1 VSEWE
6 AHLRASGLSAVES
19 AAKAA
24 LFEKSVHK
32 LREWRGANAS
42 APHAFFIPGRLEFLG
57 KHTDYA
63 GGRSLVCA
71 VERGV
76 CLVAAPRADD
86 RIRIFDIQRE
96 AAAEFMFHAEVEP
109 SRGNWSNFPMTV
121 GRRIARDFSGPH
133 EGADIVFA
141 SDLPRASGMSSSSA
155 LIVAIF
161 FALGQI
167 NQISQSEAYRSSIK
181 TVEDLAGYLAAI
193 ESGAAFASFSGDGGV
208 GTHGGSEDHV
218 AILCSR
224 AGFLRQYS
232 FCPIRFEKEI
242 RVPEQHA
249 FVIGVSGV
257 KADKT
262 GDARDAYNGAAHA
275 ARQILRSWREA
286 TGRSDISLGAALCSS
301 SEAGKRLQQIL
312 FESRNP
318 GFAPDLLA
326 KRLAQ
331 FSEESEQIVPG
342 AATALASENFARL
355 GELVD
360 RSQAL
365 AETCLGNQVPET
377 IDLARSARRLGAL
390 ASSAFG
396 AGFGG
401 SVWALVPQFHAEE
414 FRAAW
419 ALHYHQRFPE
429 LAGASAFFVTRA
441 GPGLICFE

>member
-1 VSEWE
+1 M
-6 AHLRASGLSAVES
+6 SAIES

-24 LFEKSVHK
+24 LFEKLVQK
-32 LREWRGANAS
+32 LHEWRGAA
-42 APHAFFIPGRLEFLG
+42 AGAHHAFFIPGRLEFLG

-71 VERGV
+71 IERGI

-86 RIRIFDIQRE
+86 QIRIFDLQRE
-96 AAAEFMFHAEVEP
+96 AAAHFMFTAELEP
-109 SRGNWSNFPMTV
+109 CRGHWSNFPMAV
-121 GRRIARDFSGPH
+121 ARRIARDFGGPH
-133 EGADIVFA
+133 NGADIIFA

-161 FALGQI
+161 FALAQV
-167 NQISQSEAYRSSIK
+167 NQLWQAAPYRASIK
-181 TVEDLAGYLAAI
+181 TGEDLAGYLAAI
-193 ESGAAFASFSGDGGV
+193 ESGAPFASFSGDGGV

-232 FCPIRFEKEI
+232 FCPIRFEKEV

-262 GDARDAYNGAAHA
+262 GEARDAYNRATYA

-286 TGRSDISLGAALCSS
+286 TGRSDASLGAALASS
-301 SEAGKRLQQIL
+301 SDAAVRLQQL
-312 FESRNP
+312 LRESQNRDFP
-318 GFAPDLLA
+318 SDLLV

-331 FSEESEQIVPG
+331 FAEESDQIVP
-342 AATALASENFARL
+342 AAAGALASGNFARL

-365 AETCLGNQVPET
+365 AETCLANQVPET
-377 IDLARSARRLGAL
+377 IELARSARRLGAR
-390 ASSAFG
+390 AASAFG

-401 SVWALVPQFHAEE
+401 SVWALAPQARAEE
-414 FRAAW
+414 FRAVW
-419 ALHYHQRFPE
+419 ALHYHQRFPDRSD
-429 LAGASAFFVTRA
+429 ASVFFATGA
-441 GPGLICFE
+441 GPGLVCFD